1 MRGSTRKRGSAW
13 TAYWDAG
20 DDPATGK
27 RRQKSNGGFKR
38 QKDAE
43 AHLATVIGQVNAGTY
58 VEPTKTTFGAYALQW
73 LDVQRSR
80 LKPSTHESY
89 TAVLTGRVIPELGA
103 LPLERVTT
111 SAVDALYAKVLREG
125 RADAK
130 GRLTAR
136 SVRYTHT
143 VLRRAMRD
151 AVRKRL
157 IAHDPTDAADPP
169 SPSAAKTPTM
179 RMWSGEQVGR
189 FLGSLLEDRLFAA
202 WRFAASTGARWR
214 SARRGRA
221 MTSCSAG
228 RTARRSG
235 RAASLAPSSATRT
248 RQASRRSGYTI
259 SGTRGRRSLSSPA
272 FTRSWC
278 RSASGTRRSRSRW
291 TRTATRCRRCTRTP
305 RPPSRPY

>member
-89 TAVLTGRVIPELGA
+89 TAVLTGRVIPEFGA

-111 SAVDALYAKVLREG
+111 SAVDALYAKLLREG

-169 SPSAAKTPTM
+169 SPSAAKA
-179 RMWSGEQVGR
+179 RRCGCG
-189 FLGSLLEDRLFAA
+189 
-202 WRFAASTGARWR
+202 AASRSAGFSGRCSRTACSPRGGSPPARARDGARP
-214 SARRGRA
+214 GV
-221 MTSCSAG
+221 AG
-228 RTARRSG
+228 
-235 RAASLAPSSATRT
+235 P
-248 RQASRRSGYTI
+248 
-259 SGTRGRRSLSSPA
+259 
-272 FTRSWC
+272 
-278 RSASGTRRSRSRW
+278 
-291 TRTATRCRRCTRTP
+291 
-305 RPPSRPY
+305 